1 MTFRIIFVLC
11 ILCFL
16 PAISS
21 AQEEKYF
28 SENSEVFI
36 AQVAEK
42 FLETKNKKHL
52 EDSRI
57 LMQSLTERWNAG
69 RFNKEEK
76 DLIKAVAEY
85 LHKNKTRIYP
95 DVLNYFRVVNYFA
108 YSHHLPES
116 VVSWHISAV
125 KLIENNS
132 FKEFKELVDFTNALF
147 QNGKIYD
154 RNSMSWLVSNSKFNF
169 EFDSVLS
176 LNFKQ
181 TNLIC
186 ATVRDS
192 SIIRN
197 TSGRLVYASNR
208 WIGKGGNVSWR
219 RFALDETKVFVELF
233 DYSVDLIQSEYSA
246 DSVVFRNLFYY
257 QSPIIGSFQDKVFSS
272 PPSSRTGYPR
282 FNSYVRN
289 LFVQDLFK
297 GIDFEGGLT
306 MEGMSL
312 YGTGTGNEPA
322 SLYFRREGKL
332 FGRVLSQSLQIS
344 SDRLL
349 SERALATFY
358 LDGDSLFHPGLR
370 LRYTN
375 NNRQLTLYRSE
386 TGLADSPFFNSY
398 HKVDL
403 YIEAMYWEL
412 DKEFIAFRRL
422 EGLGTESSGK
432 IESANYYANIDFQRL
447 QGIDDLNPMFVIE
460 NYLKLYGDGR
470 EIRLNALAEF
480 MKKPA
485 EQVVAQLL
493 RLASL
498 GYLVYNP
505 ENQSAVV
512 KDKFFYALA
521 ARGGRTDY
529 DVMRLI
535 SNTRMRTPN
544 ALLDLSKLEMTIN
557 GVPEVILSDSQRVNI
572 FPDLGTIVLKKNRD
586 FIFSGLI
593 KAGQFDFYARDCFFE
608 YDSFRLNMS
617 FVDSL
622 AFYVGVREADKKNF
636 KNRYI
641 KVRNVISNLN
651 GTLFIDNPHNK
662 SGLKSFPN
670 YPVFNSRDE
679 SYVYFDMPDIQ
690 SGTLNRESFY
700 YVVDPF
706 EIDSLDNFTTDFLH
720 FEGYLASAGIFP
732 GFREPL
738 VVMPDYSLGFEHAVP
753 EKGYPM
759 FVNKATYFQLIH
771 LSNQGFFGQ
780 GAIDYLTTNSESP
793 RYIFYPDSVT
803 SPGLR
808 FNMQEQ
814 LSPVE
819 YPRGQADTIA
829 MSWLAKEDK
838 MILRTIKKPFLI
850 FNNAE
855 HIGQLEISPVGTNG
869 SGKLEFGDAEI
880 ISDYFNY
887 NSHSFEADT
896 AYFTLY
902 TSVEKKRAFMAEA
915 YKAEINF
922 DKRIGKFRY
931 IDGKSHIS
939 FPFNQYMC
947 SLDEATWLMDDDKLL
962 LNNNRLGQVFDIPNL
977 DHYEL
982 LDIDFTG
989 SGFVSTHP
997 EQDSLSFFCLEAEY
1011 DLINY
1016 AILAQNVK
1024 IIRVADAAIFP
1035 NDGLVT
1041 ILQDARM
1048 QTLES
1053 ATIIANTTNR
1063 FHLIN
1068 DARINVF
1075 SKHKYEGK
1083 GYYDYIDM
1091 NKTVQPIEL
1100 SAIWVNDKGTTV
1112 ARGSIPESAIF
1123 FLNPY
1128 FYFAGLTNLSADNK
1142 HVRFTGGYRVNQDCY
1157 TGSSAWVS
1165 FDTLIDPAMVKL
1177 PVPKEPVDLSGL
1189 RLDAGL
1195 FFNANTGKYYPS
1207 LLDYRKSMENKPL
1220 SQIEGSLFYDEQ
1232 AKAFVIEPKA
1242 NSSSSTF
1249 VMQTDRCIF
1258 SGKGPITLDLTMP
1271 FVNYY
1276 SFGDFTHKLIADST
1290 YINIFLTLQFA
1301 FDEKL
1306 MGQMIDSLNKA
1317 NLPGVN
1323 LLQTHFLD
1331 AMRQRLSNEE
1341 VEKLR
1346 DDINLYGSPRKIP
1359 DWLINSLVF
1368 SDVRMKWN
1376 PSTRSFVSYG
1386 AIGVGNIRRNQINK
1400 YIDGYIELEKSKS
1413 GDGFSIYLQPDAN
1426 SWYYFNFKNNILQ
1439 AYSTSEQFN
1448 NELINMKPDK
1458 RKITNRETGEQ
1469 YEFVISTRSKAVEFV
1484 RKMQSVSF

>member
-1 MTFRIIFVLC
+1 MSFRIISVLC
-11 ILCFL
+11 ILFLL
-16 PAISS
+16 PAVSD

-36 AQVAEK
+36 TQVAEK
-42 FLETKNKKHL
+42 LLETKNKRHL
-52 EDSRI
+52 EEGGK
-57 LMQSLTERWNAG
+57 LMQSLTDRWNAG

-76 DLIKAVAEY
+76 DLIKTVAEY
-85 LHKNKTRIYP
+85 FHKNKIRTYP
-95 DVLNYFRVVNYFA
+95 DFLNYFRLVNYFA
-108 YSHHLPES
+108 YSNQVPES
-116 VVSWHISAV
+116 VVSWHNAAV
-125 KLIENNS
+125 NLIVNNS
-132 FKEFKELVDFTNALF
+132 FKEFNELVDFTNELF
-147 QNGKIYD
+147 LNGKVYD
-154 RNSMSWLVSNSKFNF
+154 RKTMSWLVSNPKFVF
-169 EFDSVLS
+169 EFDTVLS

-181 TNLIC
+181 TTLIC
-186 ATVRDS
+186 ATARDS
-192 SIIRN
+192 SIIKN

-208 WIGKGGNVSWR
+208 WIGIGGSVSWR
-219 RFALDETKVFVELF
+219 RFDLDEDKVFVELF
-233 DYSVDLIQSEYSA
+233 DYSVDLVQSEYSA
-246 DSVVFRNLFYY
+246 DSVVFRNLLYY

-272 PPSSRTGYPR
+272 PPSARTGYPR
-282 FNSYVRN
+282 FNSYLRN

-312 YGTGTGNEPA
+312 YGTGTGSEPA
-322 SLYFRREGKL
+322 SLFFRREGKL

-344 SDRLL
+344 IDRIL

-375 NNRQLTLYRSE
+375 SNRQLTLYRSE

-412 DKEFIAFRRL
+412 DQESIAFRKL
-422 EGLGTESSGK
+422 EGLGNESSGR
-432 IESANYYANIDFQRL
+432 IESANYYANMDFQRL
-447 QGIDDLNPMFVIE
+447 QGIDDLHPMFVIE

-498 GYLVYNP
+498 GYLVYNS

-512 KDKFFYALA
+512 KDKFFYALE

-529 DVMRLI
+529 DVIRLT
-535 SNTRMRTPN
+535 SNTRMQTPN
-544 ALLDLSKLEMTIN
+544 ALLDLAKLEMTIN

-572 FPDLGTIVLKKNRD
+572 FPNFGTIVLKKNRD
-586 FIFSGLI
+586 FIFSGVI
-593 KAGQFDFYARDCFFE
+593 QAGQFDFYARDCFFE

-622 AFYVGVREADKKNF
+622 AFYVGVREADKENF
-636 KNRYI
+636 KDRFI
-641 KVRNVISNLN
+641 KVRNVISDLN
-651 GTLFIDNPHNK
+651 GTLFIDDPNNK
-662 SGLKSFPN
+662 SGLKSFAN
-670 YPVFNSRDE
+670 YPSFNSRDE
-679 SYVYFDMPDIQ
+679 SYVYFDMAHIQ

-738 VVMPDYSLGFEHAVP
+738 VVMPDYSLGFEHTVP

-759 FVNKATYFQLIH
+759 FVNKATYFQNIH
-771 LSNQGFFGQ
+771 LSNKGFYGQ
-780 GAIDYLTTNSESP
+780 GTIDYLTTNSESP
-793 RYIFYPDSVT
+793 KYTFYPDSVT
-803 SPGLR
+803 SDNLR
-808 FNMQEQ
+808 FTMQEQ
-814 LSPVE
+814 LIPVE
-819 YPRGQADTIA
+819 YPRSQADTVA

-838 MILRTIKKPFLI
+838 MILRTIEKPFLI

-855 HIGQLEISPVGTNG
+855 HIGQLDISPLGTKG
-869 SGKLEFGDAEI
+869 SGTLEFGDAEI
-880 ISDYFNY
+880 ISDFFEYK
-887 NSHSFEADT
+887 SHSFEADT
-896 AYFTLY
+896 SYFTLY

-922 DKRIGKFRY
+922 DQRIGNFTY

-962 LNNNRLGQVFDIPNL
+962 LNNNRIGQVFDIRNL
-977 DHYEL
+977 DYYEL
-982 LDIDFTG
+982 LDIDLTG

-1053 ATIIANTTNR
+1053 ATIIANTTTR
-1063 FHLIN
+1063 YHLIN

-1075 SKHKYEGK
+1075 SKHKFEGK
-1083 GYYDYIDM
+1083 GYYDYIDV

-1100 SAIWVNDKGTTV
+1100 SAIWVDDKGNTV

-1128 FYFAGLTNLSADNK
+1128 FYFAGLTNIRADTK
-1142 HVRFTGGYRVNQDCY
+1142 HIRFSGGYRVIQDCY

-1165 FDTLIDPAMVKL
+1165 FDTLIDPAKVKL
-1177 PVPKEPVDLSGL
+1177 PVSKEPVDLSGL

-1195 FFNANTGKYYPS
+1195 FFNPNTGKYYPS
-1207 LLDYRKSMENKPL
+1207 LLDYHKSSEHKPL
-1220 SQIEGSLFYDEQ
+1220 IQADGNLFYDEK
-1232 AKAFVIEPKA
+1232 AKEFIIEPTA
-1242 NSSSSTF
+1242 NSSASTYA
-1249 VMQTDRCIF
+1249 MQTDRCIF
-1258 SGKGPITLDLTMP
+1258 SGTGPISLELNMP
-1271 FVNYY
+1271 FINYH
-1276 SFGDFTHKLIADST
+1276 SFGDYTHKLIADST
-1290 YINIFLTLQFA
+1290 YIKMFLTLQFA

-1306 MGQMIDSLNKA
+1306 MGQMIDSLTKA

-1331 AMRQRLSNEE
+1331 AMRQKLSNED
-1341 VEKLR
+1341 VGKLR

-1359 DWLINSLVF
+1359 DWLINSLVI
-1368 SDVRMKWN
+1368 SDMRMKWN
-1376 PSTRSFVSYG
+1376 PETRSFVSYG
-1386 AIGVGNIRRNQINK
+1386 AIGIGNILRNQVNK
-1400 YIDGYIELEKSKS
+1400 YVDGYVELEKSRS
-1413 GDGFSIYLQPDAN
+1413 GDGFSIYLQPDVN
-1426 SWYYFNFKNNILQ
+1426 TWYFFNFKNNILQ

-1448 NELINMKPDK
+1448 NDLINLKPDK
-1458 RKITNRETGEQ
+1458 RKISNRETGEQ